1 MESPFIKVA
10 GFAGSR
16 TLLKMTLTQVFSH
29 GICKTFKKL
38 YFVKHLQRGASGSC
52 KDSIWNLDVDLD
64 VDKRRRFNRIFQK
77 DETAIPPL
85 SLLPPHPSSSKK
97 RLVERGQSI
106 R

>member
-38 YFVKHLQRGASGSC
+38 YFVKHLQRAASGS
-52 KDSIWNLDVDLD
+52 WNLDVDLD
-64 VDKRRRFNRIFQK
+64 ADKRRRFNRIFQK
-77 DETAIPPL
+77 DETTIPAPSPL
-85 SLLPPHPSSSKK
+85 SAPPPSSKK
-97 RLVERGQSI
+97 RLVERG
-106 R
+106 